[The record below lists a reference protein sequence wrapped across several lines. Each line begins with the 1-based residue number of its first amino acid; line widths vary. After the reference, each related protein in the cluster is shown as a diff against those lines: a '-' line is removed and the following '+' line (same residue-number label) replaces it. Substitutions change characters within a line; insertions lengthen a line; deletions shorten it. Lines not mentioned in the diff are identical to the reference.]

1 MGVWGS
7 GGARAP
13 SPADPDLCAPPRRG
27 LAAGGRQQEGA
38 ALRRQAPGDGAKH
51 FLILPVLG
59 ILHPFLNERTH
70 GGPTLEK
77 LAWNK
82 RSRGEKGE
90 KEGTGE
96 RAGPERGHEARK
108 GQRKGKRKGEWRNPR
123 HRHPDPP

>member
-7 GGARAP
+7 PGP
-13 SPADPDLCAPPRRG
+13 LPRRPG
-27 LAAGGRQQEGA
+27 PLRPAQERLGSRGRQQEGA

-70 GGPTLEK
+70 GGPTPEK